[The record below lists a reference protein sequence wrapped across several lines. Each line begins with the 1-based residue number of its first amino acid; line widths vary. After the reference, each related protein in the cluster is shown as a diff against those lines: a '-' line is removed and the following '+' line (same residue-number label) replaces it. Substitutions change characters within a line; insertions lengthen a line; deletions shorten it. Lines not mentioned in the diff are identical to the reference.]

1 MKTVIFK
8 WNPAFSSYSM
18 MHYLFDIRTLNLD
31 QHQHP
36 FNWSVWDYEQ
46 INEGD
51 KFFWLKVG
59 QYGQTGIVGAGIIT
73 SEPYTGE
80 DWSGK
85 GRKTYYVDYLPQLL
99 INPDA
104 LPILTA
110 DELAAAIP
118 DFEWTGGHSGLVLTD
133 AQAARLDALWAD
145 FLARNAADFAHAAA
159 LPRGDRDLLY
169 QSPKN

>member
-1 MKTVIFK
+1 MKTVILK

-18 MHYLFDIRTLNLD
+18 LRYLYDMRELNLHNRFD
-31 QHQHP
+31 Y
-36 FNWSVWDYEQ
+36 NWSVWDYDQ
-46 INEGD
+46 IHKGD
-51 KFFWLKVG
+51 RFYWLKVG
-59 QYGQTGIVGAGIIT
+59 QYGQIGIVGMGTVT
-73 SEPYTGE
+73 SAPYTGE

-85 GRKTYYVDYLPQLL
+85 GRETYYVNFFPELL
-99 INPDA
+99 LNPDA

-110 DELAAAIP
+110 DELTAAIP

-145 FLARNAADFAHAAA
+145 FLARNADPFDRAAA

-169 QSPKN
+169 RQK